1 MDHGPAAKMPEDK
14 AAGYKTKIGIRMV
27 IIYGITYFGF
37 IIINTI
43 SPKTMETTV
52 IFGLNLAVSYGF
64 GLIIFAIILG
74 LIYNRMCLKK
84 ETKMDR
90 GDDRETEA

>member
-14 AAGYKTKIGIRMV
+14 AVGYKTKIGIRMV

-43 SPKTMETTV
+43 SPKTMEKTV
-52 IFGLNLAVSYGF
+52 VFGLNLAVTYGF
-64 GLIIFAIILG
+64 GLIIFAVILG
-74 LIYNRMCLKK
+74 LIYNRMCSKK
-84 ETKMDR
+84 EAEMEGGKS
-90 GDDRETEA
+90 GETEA